1 MVHAKSKAIHWRVE
15 WHFDALSLKHVDAK
29 LHEQLPWSV
38 AFASLLGLAANH
50 EWIALPPATASESS
64 AAADLTASD
73 KSSVAASAFDHLL
86 PPTRRST
93 ALGSASIGAFGALQH
108 QLRSLRGQPSLS
120 DLALLIAAPEQPV

>member
-1 MVHAKSKAIHWRVE
+1 VTSAIA
-15 WHFDALSLKHVDAK
+15 D
-29 LHEQLPWSV
+29 P
-38 AFASLLGLAANH
+38 
-50 EWIALPPATASESS
+50 S
-64 AAADLTASD
+64 AAD
-73 KSSVAASAFDHLL
+73 KSSVAASAFDYLL